1 MGWLSKVSN
10 GITKPQFPTSL
21 ASLPWHSARI
31 YFLTIQY
38 QYESYSKSI
47 LPFSNSYQ
55 NMVLPGLYIWS
66 KKLTKHSQIT
76 HTCFLC
82 GILVHTELRKF
93 LKQLW
98 SLWLSMRVIDL
109 LLLPSTFCCCAL
121 LLLLLWVVSI
131 FAGAAAA
138 CATSAQN

>member
-1 MGWLSKVSN
+1 MIFV
-10 GITKPQFPTSL
+10 TKISL
-21 ASLPWHSARI
+21 NPWHYARI
-31 YFLTIQY
+31 NFLTIQF
-38 QYESYSKSI
+38 QYEFYSKSI

-82 GILVHTELRKF
+82 GFLVHTELRKF

-98 SLWLSMRVIDL
+98 SLWLSMRVIDP
-109 LLLPSTFCCCAL
+109 LLLPSTFCCCA

-138 CATSAQN
+138 CATSAQNEPKMKR